1 MNHRV
6 QLGKNV
12 VPVCLQEWG
21 SEEGVPE
28 EVFQFLTAAHWCR
41 IYATG
46 YHSVIPERLLTSR
59 FLVPTLLPQR
69 VAMGHIG
76 TDVNSEQPCDEFGWI
91 TVVRQSLGLQP
102 LQET

>member
-6 QLGKNV
+6 QLGENV

-28 EVFQFLTAAHWCR
+28 EVFQFLTAGHWCR

-46 YHSVIPERLLTSR
+46 YHSVIPCFVQYR
-59 FLVPTLLPQR
+59 FYYKCWCAGLRPPTICAKVFL
-69 VAMGHIG
+69 AY
-76 TDVNSEQPCDEFGWI
+76 SA
-91 TVVRQSLGLQP
+91 
-102 LQET
+102 